1 LIVHLIQLNFSN
13 IIFDIAG
20 IYLLYVNTV
29 TLKRTKELLK
39 GKDENGK

>member
-20 IYLLYVNTV
+20 TYLLYVNTV

-39 GKDENGK
+39 GKEKNGK